1 MAKILRTHNYV
12 MQRNYAYE
20 TQHEDSKYKGLTKD
34 EWRKIILEEWSC
46 ETLKANHVTIIF
58 HNQDEDK
65 DTGEIKEL
73 HAHNIT
79 NFVDSLTQSEALGR
93 SGCSSEDNCTSM
105 TNKANA
111 YRYLLHITE
120 KAIEEHKHIYSE
132 NELIFSVADGKT
144 FGLKDYH
151 KAISKKNQK
160 SEESKEDKKL
170 IDETIKKILDGYYGT
185 GFIFLNGAA
194 GLNIVGDAAR
204 FDKQPIIDEV
214 VKDSNVVLA
223 MGRNPQLYTKVMN
236 SIKLRVELTKSLF
249 KDAKKLGIRI
259 KDIDPASFQNSAN

>member
-1 MAKILRTHNYV
+1 MAQGSRNYAL
-12 MQRNYAYE
+12 QRNYE
-20 TQHEDSKYKGLTKD
+20 FDSHDENQQFNGLTIEDWK
-34 EWRKIILEEWSC
+34 KQILNDWSP
-46 ETLKANHVTIIF
+46 TNLKAKHVTIIF
-58 HNQDEDK
+58 HCEDK
-65 DTGEIKEL
+65 EVNGILKSL
-73 HAHNIT
+73 HAHGIT
-79 NFVDSLTQSEALGR
+79 NEKETTSQSSMTKR
-93 SGCSSEDNCTSM
+93 SKCSCKDNCTSIKEE
-105 TNKANA
+105 NLPNA

-120 KAIEEHKHIYSE
+120 KAIQDKKHIYGE
-132 NELIFSVADGKT
+132 NELVFLVADGEK
-144 FGLKDYH
+144 FNIDDYH
-151 KAISKKNQK
+151 SMIARKVIQTEDEKK
-160 SEESKEDKKL
+160 DKKL
-170 IDETIKKILDGYYGT
+170 INDTIKKILDGYYGT
-185 GFIFLNGAA
+185 GFIVLNGAA